1 VTDLKARTAQ
11 ILAADPSAVR
21 AAAAKIRD
29 TAAEVRGL
37 CSGLGEV
44 VSGNVWEG
52 ASKDAYVQAA
62 DAKVALAAEMV
73 AGMGGIA
80 GAVDSYAVALAAA
93 QAQGRQAER
102 LWAQANRARLIA
114 AGTVPPAA
122 GTAALRQAEALNR
135 AAEQVAAAA
144 ATGLDQAAEALA
156 GALGRYG
163 SALQDASGAIN
174 WGETMASPLYF
185 PAGVVSGLADAA
197 VGLTTLGVGWAS
209 PREQDRQASAAGW
222 QGIGRL
228 LHIGADDRETGQAW
242 SDLLSGITGWDHM
255 SQGLKTGSLPQFFFG
270 SGRGTSSLVPL
281 PKVAKVGRGALN
293 AIGDAKAAW
302 TGKLRPELVNPD
314 GHTLARGPA
323 PEVILYPSAGAVN
336 SLAAEY
342 AERVANGSGLT
353 AKELPSAVGVAVNKD
368 GQVAFARSGG
378 YAPLVP
384 QSLSDA
390 IRAGTPKEFS
400 HPWSG
405 KCVEVKL
412 RNEFDTRGWST
423 EGLTV
428 STYGIQKA
436 EFLNG
441 ARVGPNTVHPIGPCR
456 TCSFQGAT
464 GGPGA
469 VPHTFWDVDTT
480 STRATS
486 QGVPILDTRSYGNP
500 WKLREAPAIP

>member
-114 AGTVPPAA
+114 AGAVPPAA

-185 PAGVVSGLADAA
+185 PGSAG
-197 VGLTTLGVGWAS
+197 
-209 PREQDRQASAAGW
+209 PRR
-222 QGIGRL
+222 
-228 LHIGADDRETGQAW
+228 
-242 SDLLSGITGWDHM
+242 
-255 SQGLKTGSLPQFFFG
+255 GSRTARRRRP
-270 SGRGTSSLVPL
+270 
-281 PKVAKVGRGALN
+281 VGRGSGACCTSGPTTGRP
-293 AIGDAKAAW
+293 ARPGATCCPGSRVGTICRRGSRRGACRSSSSAA
-302 TGKLRPELVNPD
+302 
-314 GHTLARGPA
+314 
-323 PEVILYPSAGAVN
+323 AGVPRAWFRCPR
-336 SLAAEY
+336 S
-342 AERVANGSGLT
+342 
-353 AKELPSAVGVAVNKD
+353 P
-368 GQVAFARSGG
+368 RSG
-378 YAPLVP
+378 A
-384 QSLSDA
+384 
-390 IRAGTPKEFS
+390 
-400 HPWSG
+400 
-405 KCVEVKL
+405 
-412 RNEFDTRGWST
+412 
-423 EGLTV
+423 
-428 STYGIQKA
+428 
-436 EFLNG
+436 
-441 ARVGPNTVHPIGPCR
+441 AR
-456 TCSFQGAT
+456 
-464 GGPGA
+464 
-469 VPHTFWDVDTT
+469 
-480 STRATS
+480 
-486 QGVPILDTRSYGNP
+486 
-500 WKLREAPAIP
+500 